1 MTLPL
6 LFGCWLSL
14 AAPPAHLP
22 PLATLSSAFQEER
35 PDPEPADPWE
45 YYRDKYDEDGDGEIS
60 RKEYG
65 RPREYF
71 DQLDRNHDGV
81 LTAADWKGKIGKDPK
96 AKRPKRAKEL
106 KVGQRAPKFELP
118 ILELEPAGE
127 REDAQGKGKSDK
139 QKSKQPKTIKLTDYA
154 KNGRPV
160 ALIFGSYT

>member
-6 LFGCWLSL
+6 LLGCWLSL
-14 AAPPAHLP
+14 AAPPAHP
-22 PLATLSSAFQEER
+22 PAHAFAPPAFQEER
-35 PDPEPADPWE
+35 PQTESADPWE
-45 YYRDKYDEDGDGEIS
+45 YYRNKYDKDGDGEIS

-71 DQLDRNHDGV
+71 DQLDRDHDGV

-118 ILELEPAGE
+118 ILELEPEGE

>member
-1 MTLPL
+1 MTFTL
-6 LFGCWLSL
+6 LLGCWLSL
-14 AAPPAHLP
+14 SAPPTCFPAH
-22 PLATLSSAFQEER
+22 AHSVFQQER
-35 PDPEPADPWE
+35 PAPESADPWE

-71 DQLDRNHDGV
+71 DQLDRDSDGV
-81 LTAADWKGKIGKDPK
+81 LTAADWKGKLGKDSK
-96 AKRPKRAKEL
+96 AKDRKAKQPKRAKEL

-118 ILELEPAGE
+118 ILELEE
-127 REDAQGKGKSDK
+127 EDAEGEGEGDK
-139 QKSKQPKTIKLTDYA
+139 RKSKRPKTIKLTDYA